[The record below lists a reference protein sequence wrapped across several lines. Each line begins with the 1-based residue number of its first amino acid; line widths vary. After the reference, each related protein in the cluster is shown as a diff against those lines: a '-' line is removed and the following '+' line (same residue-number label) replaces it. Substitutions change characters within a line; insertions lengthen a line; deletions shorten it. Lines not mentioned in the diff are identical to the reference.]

1 MILLIPKSKEDEIDY
16 NKDVIYRFIDFDLDD
31 LVRSFGFEIDKI
43 DRVIENDKTIMRYF
57 VVDYIDD
64 IIDIFPIDIIDSKI
78 EEYEEIIDRLPDF
91 EDKKEVET
99 WVIAVKI
106 RDELKIVREI
116 LVDEM
121 KRRFEFLK
129 GCIFVEILE
138 NKELCREKIKEM
150 FPNYIVFED

>member
-43 DRVIENDKTIMRYF
+43 DRVIENNKTIMRYF
-57 VVDYIDD
+57 VVDYIAD
-64 IIDIFPIDIIDSKI
+64 IIDIFPIDIIDAKI
-78 EEYEEIIDRLPDF
+78 EEYEEIIDRLPNF
-91 EDKKEVET
+91 EDRREVEN
-99 WVIAVKI
+99 WIISVKM
-106 RDELKIVREI
+106 RDELKIIREI

-121 KRRFEFLK
+121 KERLGFLK

-138 NKELCREKIKEM
+138 NKELCMQKIKEM
-150 FPNYIVFED
+150 FPDYIVFEG